1 MNYETQLSILAN
13 RIAELLNCKS
23 PLLQFGIDT
32 INNLPLFQLYAKEDY
47 QRIKQMLWDEYQH
60 RIEPIDS
67 LKETAYILQNKI
79 KA

>member
-1 MNYETQLSILAN
+1 MSYQTQLSILAR
-13 RIAELLNCKS
+13 RIADLLNCKN

-32 INNLPLFQLYAKEDY
+32 INNVPLFQLYAKEDY

-67 LKETAYILQNKI
+67 LKETAYILQTKI